1 MTTGPD
7 SPERDPAL
15 ERAWR
20 AHSREGPPAALDRA
34 ILAAAHRAVGSGPA
48 KVEPAREANRPQRWW
63 MPLAAAATIGAVAV
77 GLLQLSPRD
86 ESLVAPT
93 ERVAAVAP
101 QRELAK
107 AAPAGTPEA
116 PAADVK
122 VRAATPEARAPAAG
136 AQARAAPDTPAR
148 PVDNER
154 AATRRQDAPAAAPAS
169 PPPTAAPSAAEP
181 THPARPRPAAPLPA
195 PRPPPA
201 APPPLASTPP
211 AAPPPL
217 ASTPPASTPSAVPAP
232 AAPAARMDA
241 AREAPAVVGTLAGR
255 APEPF
260 PAAPAPR
267 SAQST
272 EMKSVAP
279 AADVAASAGTVQAL
293 REEQASAPAAAVA
306 QDKRELARKDF
317 AEADRRQ
324 AAAEAPGARAPVPAA
339 TSASSSLAAPPAPAL
354 PPQPSVGA
362 MRARENAF
370 VRDASREQ
378 AAPDSPALAKRATP
392 AEDARTKAR
401 DPDAWIARI
410 RKLRDEG
417 RTAEAIREL
426 REFREFV
433 PDAQRR
439 IPEDLRELAAS
450 IRP

>member
-20 AHSREGPPAALDRA
+20 AHSREGPPAELDRA

-48 KVEPAREANRPQRWW
+48 EAAPAREANRPQRWW

-77 GLLQLSPRD
+77 GLLQMSPQD
-86 ESLVAPT
+86 ASLVAPT

-101 QRELAK
+101 PRELAK
-107 AAPAGTPEA
+107 QAPVAAP
-116 PAADVK
+116 
-122 VRAATPEARAPAAG
+122 ATPEAAAD
-136 AQARAAPDTPAR
+136 ARARVVPTTPAR
-148 PVDNER
+148 PGDNEAAR
-154 AATRRQDAPAAAPAS
+154 ARRQDAPATASATPPPVPAPPAAVAARPPMPLAPPPPPAS
-169 PPPTAAPSAAEP
+169 PPAA
-181 THPARPRPAAPLPA
+181 T
-195 PRPPPA
+195 
-201 APPPLASTPP
+201 
-211 AAPPPL
+211 
-217 ASTPPASTPSAVPAP
+217 PAP
-232 AAPAARMDA
+232 AAPAAPLAA
-241 AREAPAVVGTLAGR
+241 AREAPAVVGRLAAP

-267 SAQST
+267 KGDSA

-279 AADVAASAGTVQAL
+279 GAGV
-293 REEQASAPAAAVA
+293 PAAAGTAQASRVEGESAPTAADA
-306 QDKRELARKDF
+306 QDKRELARKDS

-324 AAAEAPGARAPVPAA
+324 ATESPATRAPAQAAAGTAAPLAAGPSPAPA
-339 TSASSSLAAPPAPAL
+339 PAPPAA
-354 PPQPSVGA
+354 A
-362 MRARENAF
+362 TRTRDNAV

-378 AAPDSPALAKRATP
+378 AAPAALAKRAAP
-392 AEDARTKAR
+392 SEDGRTKAR
-401 DPDAWIARI
+401 DPDAWIAQI

-433 PDAQRR
+433 PDAERR
-439 IPEDLRELAAS
+439 IPPDLRELAAS

>member
-48 KVEPAREANRPQRWW
+48 KLEPAREATRPQRWW

-77 GLLQLSPRD
+77 GLLQMSPHD
-86 ESLVAPT
+86 ASIVAPT

-122 VRAATPEARAPAAG
+122 VRAAPPEAPAPAVG
-136 AQARAAPDTPAR
+136 ARARAAPDMPAR
-148 PVDNER
+148 PVDNEL
-154 AATRRQDAPAAAPAS
+154 AATRRQDALAAAPAS
-169 PPPTAAPSAAEP
+169 PPPTAAPSAAELTAPP
-181 THPARPRPAAPLPA
+181 TPRPAAPLPA
-195 PRPPPA
+195 PRP
-201 APPPLASTPP
+201 TP

-267 SAQST
+267 GALST

-279 AADVAASAGTVQAL
+279 AADAAGSAGTAQAR

-317 AEADRRQ
+317 AEAERRQ
-324 AAAEAPGARAPVPAA
+324 AAAEPPGARAPVPAA
-339 TSASSSLAAPPAPAL
+339 AGASSSLAATPAPAP
-354 PPQPSVGA
+354 PPQPAAGA
-362 MRARENAF
+362 MGARENAF

-378 AAPDSPALAKRATP
+378 AAPVPPALAKRAAP
-392 AEDARTKAR
+392 AEDARMKAR
-401 DPDAWIARI
+401 DPDAWIAQI